1 MDVKEITK
9 KRNELNSVCI
19 NNAATGRRIRS
30 LCKNSEITLGML
42 SEILG
47 FAGQQAVY
55 NWVEG
60 KAKPTLENIMK
71 IALLFGIDVNEI
83 IVISQ
88 KAEKNYSSQRLFW
101 L

>member
-1 MDVKEITK
+1 MGIKEITK
-9 KRNELNSVCI
+9 KRNELDSVCI
-19 NNAATGRRIRS
+19 NNAATGSRIKS
-30 LCKNSEITLGML
+30 LCKDFGITLGIL

-60 KAKPTLENIMK
+60 KAKPTLENILK

-83 IVISQ
+83 IVIS
-88 KAEKNYSSQRLFW
+88 
-101 L
+101 